1 MGVNGKKNYPTL
13 PLDLS
18 RMGSASRPGDHFR
31 MKVIDT
37 RDACSLS
44 EILSPQRANVLGV
57 GVHAIDMQQTL
68 DIIDCVLREET
79 KAYVCVT
86 GVHGVMQA
94 QEDAG
99 FASILKNALLVIP
112 DGMPTVWVGRCQGHA
127 GMRRVFG
134 PDL

>member
-44 EILSPQRANVLGV
+44 GILSPQRANVLGG
-57 GVHAIDMQQTL
+57 GVHALDIEQTP
-68 DIIDCVLREET
+68 DIIDRVPLQET
-79 KAYVCVT
+79 KAYVLVT
-86 GVHGVMQA
+86 GVHGVLQA

-99 FASILKNALLVIP
+99 FASILKN
-112 DGMPTVWVGRCQGHA
+112 
-127 GMRRVFG
+127 
-134 PDL
+134 